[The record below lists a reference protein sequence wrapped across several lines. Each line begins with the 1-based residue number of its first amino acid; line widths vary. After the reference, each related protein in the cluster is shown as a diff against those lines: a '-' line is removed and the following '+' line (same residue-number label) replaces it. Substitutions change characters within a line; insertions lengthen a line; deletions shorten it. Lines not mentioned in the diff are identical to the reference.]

1 MFSRKTNDLLFEF
14 FDEER
19 RAFFRVKPS
28 SKKPI
33 TLSIGPNRYKIKDIG
48 AGGMAIYRRNE
59 DRELEKEKKYP
70 FKITLPLIKEVIS
83 GTFRIVNISERAY
96 HCTFINLGTEKREQ
110 IHRFVLERQK
120 EELREKRGHE
130 SL

>member
-33 TLSIGPNRYKIKDIG
+33 TVSIGRNRYKVKDIG
-48 AGGMAIYRRNE
+48 AGGMSIYRSVE
-59 DRELEKEKKYP
+59 DKGLERGKKYS
-70 FKITLPLIKEVIS
+70 FKITLPLINEVIS
-83 GTFRIVNISERAY
+83 GTFRIVDISDRAY
-96 HCTFINLGTEKREQ
+96 HCIFVNLGIEKREKV
-110 IHRFVLERQK
+110 HLFVLERQK
-120 EELREKRGHE
+120 EELRAKRT
-130 SL
+130 S